1 MLRNTND
8 YYVSVHRKKLYPHFH
23 LHWCPLQR
31 FFYLSSAGLL
41 PPSAPLKHLQLSNK
55 IHLSLFQPACQSIAV
70 KKNQIESGSRV
81 AWHWFAAAPRCRW
94 LWIMRWW
101 KINAHTANT
110 ALWTVHKICPS
121 YTAHTTWHVLS
132 RCNQYLFDNWAQW
145 MNVSTLHW

>member
-8 YYVSVHRKKLYPHFH
+8 YYVKVHRKKLYPHFH

-31 FFYLSSAGLL
+31 FFICLLQARSLLQHLLNTSNSQTKSIYLC
-41 PPSAPLKHLQLSNK
+41 
-55 IHLSLFQPACQSIAV
+55 FQPRVNSLPL
-70 KKNQIESGSRV
+70 KNQIESGSRV

-121 YTAHTTWHVLS
+121 YSAHTTWHVLS
-132 RCNQYLFDNWAQW
+132 RCNQYLFDCCALW
-145 MNVSTLHW
+145 MKVSTLHW